1 MQKRSK
7 FFTFIMSWIPGV
19 GHLYLG
25 LMTRGLIFLAAFF
38 GWITFVVFL
47 CIASQ
52 QEGFAVLLLVLPI
65 LWFYSFFDALHQR
78 RRMEEGEEVLDVS
91 PIAELTQGAE
101 AGKKSKVWAL
111 VFSFIPGA
119 GHMYLGYKEQG
130 LQLMAVF
137 FLSLMAMD
145 WLRMTFVIFLIPIIW
160 FYSMFDAL
168 QKVSQPALSVQ
179 EDFFLV
185 QWLRDNQRL
194 LAYLLIGMGVLLI
207 LNRIVFRHIA
217 WQYNEYIQT
226 AVVSLLLIGG
236 GIKLLRGSKIQLNQ
250 QGVTPVRE
258 AGENSDKSL
267 QEEITVPQEDFSL
280 ESVPSG
286 GDVDHEVIS
295 AEQQEK
301 NKVGAEG
308 QKETQPKG
316 RAETE
321 IELDTKYAKSEG
333 SEENA
338 EK

>member
-1 MQKRSK
+1 M
-7 FFTFIMSWIPGV
+7 
-19 GHLYLG
+19 
-25 LMTRGLIFLAAFF
+25 
-38 GWITFVVFL
+38 VFL

-65 LWFYSFFDALHQR
+65 LWFYSFL
-78 RRMEEGEEVLDVS
+78 MSPPEEADGGGEEVLDVS

-160 FYSMFDAL
+160 IYSMFDAL

-194 LAYLLIGMGVLLI
+194 LPYLLIGMGVLLI

-236 GIKLLRGSKIQLNQ
+236 GIKLLGSKIQLNQ

-286 GDVDHEVIS
+286 RDVI
-295 AEQQEK
+295 
-301 NKVGAEG
+301 
-308 QKETQPKG
+308 T
-316 RAETE
+316 R
-321 IELDTKYAKSEG
+321 
-333 SEENA
+333 
-338 EK
+338 